1 MKRLVTLFAIPNST
15 TLVDWILADE
25 AILFAR
31 SQRLDKE
38 DALLRKVLK
47 LIQEILVIVFQL
59 RLVLIFILFLNGL
72 NFFSSSDLL
81 LIISEVFTGTS
92 KEFLGF
98 F

>member
-47 LIQEILVIVFQL
+47 LIQEILVIVLQF
-59 RLVLIFILFLNGL
+59 RLVLIFILSLNGL
-72 NFFSSSDLL
+72 NFFSSSYFFLV
-81 LIISEVFTGTS
+81 ISKIFTGTS
-92 KEFLGF
+92 EKFL
-98 F
+98 

>member
-25 AILFAR
+25 TILFAL

-47 LIQEILVIVFQL
+47 LIQEIFVIVFQL

-72 NFFSSSDLL
+72 NFFSSIDLL
-81 LIISEVFTGTS
+81 LIISEVFTSTS
-92 KEFLGF
+92 EKFLGF
-98 F
+98 P